1 MHISCSVTR
10 GITVRLIGPCLQLLC
25 AVPANGGLR
34 APSKAYARHISA
46 RTHPSLQDVQPQCE
60 SHCKWHLQDIKQS
73 STQLRSR
80 DGVFPKVVFRD
91 MLQKSDV
98 LMFVSDSPALA
109 RTNAPKLSLS
119 LSMKRGE
126 IAWTANRQ

>member
-1 MHISCSVTR
+1 MPTHVTSVRVLTHHCKMCSRNTNR
-10 GITVRLIGPCLQLLC
+10 
-25 AVPANGGLR
+25 
-34 APSKAYARHISA
+34 Y
-46 RTHPSLQDVQPQCE
+46 
-60 SHCKWHLQDIKQS
+60 CKWHLQDIKQS

-80 DGVFPKVVFRD
+80 DVVFPKVVFRD

-109 RTNAPKLSLS
+109 RTNSPKLSLS

-126 IAWTANRQ
+126 ITWTANRQ